1 MNEMMQCWYCSVTT
15 ILNLEKFKSSGDII
29 QEGIFCCIRDSL
41 VQTISEV
48 FVFESTI
55 LTCLENTVIMM
66 RRLVF
71 LPVAKKSTNE
81 NNM

>member
-1 MNEMMQCWYCSVTT
+1 M
-15 ILNLEKFKSSGDII
+15 
-29 QEGIFCCIRDSL
+29 
-41 VQTISEV
+41 

-55 LTCLENTVIMM
+55 LTCLENTAIMT

-71 LPVAKKSTNE
+71 LLGVKKSTNK